1 MNVSR
6 VHLALHPDGVV
17 CAAWNAPPEARAFP
31 RFRFVGWKP
40 LRDVPFVLP
49 MRFERQGDPRVSS
62 LIANGTWVL
71 PYDEAQYR
79 LYIHLQQALNA
90 LLVLIDSAPH
100 SPFTLAAVRSL
111 LATTSPS
118 PSLN

>member
-1 MNVSR
+1 LNVSR

-17 CAAWNAPPEARAFP
+17 CAAWDVPPEQRSFP
-31 RFRFVGWKP
+31 RVRLVGWQP
-40 LRDVPFVLP
+40 LRDVPFALP
-49 MRFERQGDPRVSS
+49 VRFERQGDPRVSS

-79 LYIHLQQALNA
+79 LYRQFRQALTA
-90 LLVLIDSAPH
+90 LLVLIDLAPH
-100 SPFTLAAVRSL
+100 SPFTLTFLRSL
-111 LATTSPS
+111 LATTSHS